1 MDLPKKAVQLILLNA
16 KLAASK
22 WEKTLLKLY
31 KSVANCDVN
40 KSLKNLNFINFK
52 PKNI

>member
-16 KLAASK
+16 KLATSK
-22 WEKTLLKLY
+22 CENPLFKPY

-40 KSLKNLNFINFK
+40 KSLKNLNFK
-52 PKNI
+52 LKNI